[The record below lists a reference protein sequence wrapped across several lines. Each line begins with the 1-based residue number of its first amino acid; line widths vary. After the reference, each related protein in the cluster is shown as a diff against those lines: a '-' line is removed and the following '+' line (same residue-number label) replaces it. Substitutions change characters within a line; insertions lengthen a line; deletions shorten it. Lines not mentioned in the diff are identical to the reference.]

1 MLPFKGII
9 SGLMFSDEQIA
20 SRILLKLFKHG
31 KWGGSHTSFENLKKG
46 WNNRDLGKEG
56 LRKVDKIGKELI
68 KEGLI
73 MSKPTS
79 YGMEVSLN
87 PRLTEDIMDRIRKFY
102 PMG

>member
-1 MLPFKGII
+1 
-9 SGLMFSDEQIA
+9 MFSDEEVEVL
-20 SRILLKLFKHG
+20 ILHKLFLRRCWCG
-31 KWGGSHTSFENLKKG
+31 KHTSFDNLKKG
-46 WNNRDLGKEG
+46 VKVQELGKEG
-56 LRKVDKIGKELI
+56 LRKADKIGKELI